1 LADAHEL
8 LPLVRKKVGDFLYP
22 YGSFPNDPFEQH
34 EGYETEYQSGG
45 GGGDSE
51 DEGGER
57 YRTEILVSAEKLV
70 PLFVELCE
78 LLPPRVH
85 VSLERASAD
94 MYSRWDEFVS
104 DEVERSEF
112 LDIFHAYRFAFAE
125 DGNLGLGA
133 FATDPAVEV
142 FLGSHKEIVVFAR
155 DRAPVA
161 EILRRHRVEACALDP
176 YYRHDHQH
184 VPLTDYRGL
193 RGAQFDYLHVA
204 DVVRHA
210 LDMELQEDDANVDDD
225 GQPLGLVPWHAVV
238 VASAA
243 RRARAHRRANRAFV
257 QEFGL
262 TAASRAEA
270 RELLERR
277 LAQDGHSLHSIE
289 ELFRVDITI
298 LPGHIR
304 PAAES
309 LQRAGIWWVGEKT
322 DADPHPGA

>member
-22 YGSFPNDPFEQH
+22 YGAFPDADFQQR
-34 EGYETEYQSGG
+34 EGYETEYQTPSDDEE
-45 GGGDSE
+45 GD
-51 DEGGER
+51 GER

-70 PLFVELCE
+70 PLFVDLCE

-104 DEVERSEF
+104 DEVDRSEF
-112 LDIFHAYRFAFAE
+112 LDVFNAYRFAFAE

-133 FATDPAVEV
+133 FASHPAVEV

-155 DRAPVA
+155 ERTAVA

-210 LDMELQEDDANVDDD
+210 LGMQLQEDDDNVDDD

-238 VASAA
+238 IASAA

-262 TAASRAEA
+262 TAASRGEA

-277 LAQDGHSLHSIE
+277 LAQDGHALHSVE
-289 ELFRVDITI
+289 ELFRVDVSI
-298 LPGHIR
+298 LPAHVR
-304 PAAES
+304 PVPAALEKP
-309 LQRAGIWWVGEKT
+309 GIWWVGDKT
-322 DADPHPGA
+322 DAEPHPGP